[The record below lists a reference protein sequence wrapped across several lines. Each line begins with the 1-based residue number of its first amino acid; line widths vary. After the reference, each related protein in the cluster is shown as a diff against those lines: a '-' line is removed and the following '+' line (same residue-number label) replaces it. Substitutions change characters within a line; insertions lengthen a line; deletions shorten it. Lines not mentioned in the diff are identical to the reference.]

1 MEVICLHDAAFYALV
16 EQVVDRLKAEHNQT
30 LDKWVGGEE
39 AMRLLN
45 IKSKTSLQN
54 LRDEGKIRFS
64 QPQKKVILYDRDSI
78 NAYLEDNARNTF

>member
-1 MEVICLHDAAFYALV
+1 MEVICLQDDAFYALV
-16 EQVVDRLKAEHNQT
+16 DEVVNRIKRDNNIKE
-30 LDKWVGGEE
+30 DKWINGEE

-45 IKSKTSLQN
+45 LKSKTSLQN

-78 NAYLEDNARNTF
+78 NAYLEKNVNETF

>member
-16 EQVVDRLKAEHNQT
+16 EEVVVRIKRDNNIKE
-30 LDKWVGGEE
+30 DKWINGDE

-64 QPQKKVILYDRDSI
+64 HPQKKVILYDRDSI
-78 NAYLEDNARNTF
+78 NTYLESNARETF

>member
-1 MEVICLHDAAFYALV
+1 MEVICLHDDAFYALV
-16 EQVVDRLKAEHNQT
+16 DEVVLRIKRDNNIKE
-30 LDKWVGGEE
+30 DKWINGEE

-78 NAYLEDNARNTF
+78 NDYLDDYAHETF

>member
-1 MEVICLHDAAFYALV
+1 MEVICLQDEAFYALV
-16 EQVVDRLKAEHNQT
+16 DEVVSRIKHDNNIKE
-30 LDKWVGGEE
+30 DKWINGDE

-78 NAYLEDNARNTF
+78 NTYLESNARETF